1 MQQPKQRTMHALI
14 KEQLHRFFTLI
25 VGLLLLSQ
33 PIHAQFTLQDS
44 IYFDSTITDYQN
56 WLSVTHLDEVL
67 TYDKWTFGAET
78 LDVYLTTSTKED
90 WIHLRN
96 YYRSTYQY
104 PIHQKLLEKLVWQLS
119 IENDEVRLHITS
131 SDGYTIL
138 IQYENGEWI
147 KQEPLPDEIS
157 LKGNFN
163 HELHL
168 DHIETREK
176 AVSQMDIKTAK
187 SLIINYFKGYY
198 EEKKVWWKK
207 AKYES
212 IDYENEI
219 SLEISNI
226 SKEILNDFLI
236 GYYELILIDIF
247 IEEKPGGIEINYTLK
262 GKYGSGIFAAPRRSG
277 YKDMSAKYPDYIE
290 RYNKKFRS
298 MLKEV
303 LEAKIIK
310 Q

>member
-1 MQQPKQRTMHALI
+1 MRTL
-14 KEQLHRFFTLI
+14 KRQLHRLSVMI
-25 VGLLLLSQ
+25 VAFSLLSQ
-33 PIHAQFTLQDS
+33 SLHAHFTQQDS
-44 IYFDSTITDYQN
+44 IFFDSTITDYQN
-56 WLSVTHLDEVL
+56 WLTVTHLNEVL
-67 TYDKWTFGAET
+67 TYDNWTFGTTVLE
-78 LDVYLTTSTKED
+78 VYLTASTKED

-96 YYRSTYQY
+96 YYRTTYQE
-104 PIHQKLLEKLVWQLS
+104 PIHEKLFNKLTWQLAV
-119 IENDEVRLHITS
+119 EPHEVKLHITCA
-131 SDGYTIL
+131 DGYTIV
-138 IQYENGEWI
+138 IQAPNGAI
-147 KQEPLPDEIS
+147 VKKEPLPDEIS

-163 HELHL
+163 HDLHL
-168 DHIETREK
+168 DHIETHQK
-176 AVSQMDIKTAK
+176 AVSQMDMKTAK
-187 SLIINYFKGYY
+187 QLIINYFQGYY
-198 EEKKVWWKK
+198 EDKKVWWKK

-212 IDYENEI
+212 VDYENEI

-290 RYNKKFRS
+290 RYNKRIRS